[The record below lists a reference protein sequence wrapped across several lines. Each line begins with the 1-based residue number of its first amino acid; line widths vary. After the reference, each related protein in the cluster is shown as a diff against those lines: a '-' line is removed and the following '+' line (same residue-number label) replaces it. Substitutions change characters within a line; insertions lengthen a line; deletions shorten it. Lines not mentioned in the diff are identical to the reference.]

1 MFLHVYG
8 FCKYVC
14 NHFVIISVAL
24 FVAICC
30 TVCDGWFR
38 VSAGRPAGQRAG
50 RPAVQ
55 AGRPAGQRAGR
66 PIGRLAGRP
75 AKVAWVSGSRGW
87 VIAQ

>member
-1 MFLHVYG
+1 MFMIFV
-8 FCKYVC
+8 
-14 NHFVIISVAL
+14 NMFVIIFVIVFVAL
-24 FVAICC
+24 LVAICC

-50 RPAVQ
+50 RPS
-55 AGRPAGQRAGR
+55 
-66 PIGRLAGRP
+66 GRLAGRP

>member
-38 VSAGRPAGQRAG
+38 VSAGRPSGRLAGQPASQLA
-50 RPAVQ
+50 RPANEP
-55 AGRPAGQRAGR
+55 AGRPAGWPAGR
-66 PIGRLAGRP
+66 PKLHGFL
-75 AKVAWVSGSRGW
+75 VAEVGL
-87 VIAQ
+87 